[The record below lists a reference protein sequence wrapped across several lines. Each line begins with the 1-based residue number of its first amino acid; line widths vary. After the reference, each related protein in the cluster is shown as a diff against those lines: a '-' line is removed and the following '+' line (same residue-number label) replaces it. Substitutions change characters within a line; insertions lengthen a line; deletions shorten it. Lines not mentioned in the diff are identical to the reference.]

1 MGNEGV
7 YIKNIQTMW
16 DLSNV
21 KIVDVIEQ
29 GANKHVL
36 VFDQK
41 IPFLREFYNRKLANI
56 LGKNKKYSVLPLTTT
71 AFRLLT
77 EELGDVLIWKT
88 VSIVERG
95 GEFED
100 IQVNGK
106 LLKEMMS
113 IEELETQV
121 DNRNAGY

>member
-1 MGNEGV
+1 
-7 YIKNIQTMW
+7 MW
-16 DLSNV
+16 DLSDV
-21 KIVDVIEQ
+21 KIVNVIEQ
-29 GANKHVL
+29 EVNKHIL
-36 VFDQK
+36 VFDHA
-41 IPFLREFYNRKLANI
+41 IPSLRVFYNRKLAKI
-56 LGKNKKYSVLPLTTT
+56 LGKDKKDSIVPLTTT
-71 AFRLLT
+71 AFRLLKK
-77 EELGDVLIWKT
+77 ELGDVLIWSA
-88 VSIVERG
+88 VSIIEKG

>member
-1 MGNEGV
+1 MKV
-7 YIKNIQTMW
+7 FTYKNIQTMW
-16 DLSNV
+16 DLSSV
-21 KIVDVIEQ
+21 KIVNVIEQ

-36 VFDQK
+36 VLDHP
-41 IPFLREFYNRKLANI
+41 IPSLRVFYNRKLAKI
-56 LGKNKKYSVLPLTTT
+56 LGKDKNYSVVPLTTT
-71 AFRLLT
+71 AFRLLKK
-77 EELGDVLIWKT
+77 ELGDVLIWSA
-88 VSIVERG
+88 VSIAEKG

-106 LLKEMMS
+106 LLKEIMS